1 MIKMKVTGALLGVA
15 ILGITLAPAGAVDA
29 PPPAPPPPSVTVVS
43 AKLMRMAPNMAMPGT
58 VVARND
64 SQLASEVEGR
74 VSWVA
79 EVGAAVKQGDVVA
92 RIDSD
97 VAGLQLSSDKANAA
111 RLAAQL
117 NYDRD
122 QATRMENLLKLQAI
136 AKSTRDQAISTRD
149 MDAAALAQAQAT
161 VKRSQ
166 YLFAHSEIRAPF
178 AGRVA
183 SRLINVGEYA
193 TAGKPIVRLV
203 EIDALEVSTQIPIDV
218 SHYLREGEPAN
229 VVIQNRTVAATVR
242 AVVPVSDI
250 ASRTVEIRLTLP
262 PGAAYVGDAARVL
275 IPSAQPRN
283 VLAVPRDALILRE
296 DNTYVFKVDKK
307 NVATRV
313 AVETGSEDGTMVE
326 IKGLVAPGEHIIIRG
341 AERLDPGQKV
351 RPITA
356 S

>member
-1 MIKMKVTGALLGVA
+1 MKNTKSISLGAA
-15 ILGITLAPAGAVDA
+15 ILVLALTPALAVDA
-29 PPPAPPPPSVTVVS
+29 PPAAPPPPSVTVVP
-43 AKLMRMAPNMAMPGT
+43 AKMMRMAPSMAMPGT

-92 RIDSD
+92 RIDAD
-97 VAGLQLSSDKANAA
+97 VAGLQLASDKANAA

-122 QATRMENLLKLQAI
+122 QAARMENLLKLQAI

-203 EIDALEVSTQIPIDV
+203 QVDALEVSTQIPIDV
-218 SHYLREGEPAN
+218 SHYLHENEAAS
-229 VVIQNRTVAATVR
+229 VVIQNKTIPAVVR
-242 AVVPVSDI
+242 AIVPVSDI

-262 PGAAYVGDAARVL
+262 QGAAYVGDAARVL

-307 NVATRV
+307 NIATRV

-326 IKGLVAPGEHIIIRG
+326 IKGLVAPGERIVIRG

-351 RPITA
+351 RPV
-356 S
+356 SQS